1 MLSYKEKILL
11 KNEINFLLKEKYD
24 MKYYKVLFDMFR
36 SCNIE
41 DKIIKKIIKI
51 EKAELVKDKLILS
64 TKNYKIIFSTINGFS
79 FWFQDIKNSY
89 SENLILFLEILQKE
103 INFENKNSQLFLKKL
118 ELLVQINIIASL
130 IYLIYLKIHNIHIKE
145 FNMNIWRELI

>member
-24 MKYYKVLFDMFR
+24 MEYYKVLFDMFR

-51 EKAELVKDKLILS
+51 EKAELIKDKLILS

>member
-11 KNEINFLLKEKYD
+11 KNEIKFWLKEKYD
-24 MKYYKVLFDMFR
+24 MEYYKVLFDMFR

-51 EKAELVKDKLILS
+51 EKAELIEDKLILS

-89 SENLILFLEILQKE
+89 SENLILFSEILQKE
-103 INFENKNSQLFLKKL
+103 INFENKNSQVFLKKL
-118 ELLVQINIIASL
+118 ELLVQINTIASL

-145 FNMNIWRELI
+145 FNMNIWQDLL

>member
-24 MKYYKVLFDMFR
+24 MEYYKVLFDMFR

-51 EKAELVKDKLILS
+51 EKAELIKDKLILS

-89 SENLILFLEILQKE
+89 SENLTLFSEILQKE

-118 ELLVQINIIASL
+118 ELSVQINTIASL

>member
-11 KNEINFLLKEKYD
+11 KKEINFLLKEKYD
-24 MKYYKVLFDMFR
+24 MEYYKVLFDMFR

-51 EKAELVKDKLILS
+51 EKAELIKDKLILS

>member
-11 KNEINFLLKEKYD
+11 KNEIKFWLKEKYD

-51 EKAELVKDKLILS
+51 EKAELIEDKLILS

-89 SENLILFLEILQKE
+89 SENLILFSEILQKE
-103 INFENKNSQLFLKKL
+103 INFENKNSQIFLKKL
-118 ELLVQINIIASL
+118 ELLVQINTIASL

-145 FNMNIWRELI
+145 FNINIWQDLI

>member
-11 KNEINFLLKEKYD
+11 KNEIKFWLKEKYD

-51 EKAELVKDKLILS
+51 EKAELIKDKLILS

-79 FWFQDIKNSY
+79 FWIQDIKNSC
-89 SENLILFLEILQKE
+89 SENLILFSEILQKE
-103 INFENKNSQLFLKKL
+103 INSENKNSQLFLKKL
-118 ELLVQINIIASL
+118 ELLVQINAIASL
-130 IYLIYLKIHNIHIKE
+130 IYIIYLKIHDIHIKK
-145 FNMNIWRELI
+145 FNINIWRDLI

>member
-11 KNEINFLLKEKYD
+11 KNEIKFWLKEKYD
-24 MKYYKVLFDMFR
+24 MEYYKVLFDMFR

-51 EKAELVKDKLILS
+51 EKAELIEDKLILS

-89 SENLILFLEILQKE
+89 SENLIFFSEILQKE
-103 INFENKNSQLFLKKL
+103 INFENKNSQVFLKKL
-118 ELLVQINIIASL
+118 ELLVQINTIASL

-145 FNMNIWRELI
+145 FNMNIWQDLL

>member
-11 KNEINFLLKEKYD
+11 KNEIKFWLKEKYD

-51 EKAELVKDKLILS
+51 EKAELIKDKLILS

-79 FWFQDIKNSY
+79 FWIQDIKNSC
-89 SENLILFLEILQKE
+89 SENLILFSEILQKE
-103 INFENKNSQLFLKKL
+103 I
-118 ELLVQINIIASL
+118 
-130 IYLIYLKIHNIHIKE
+130 
-145 FNMNIWRELI
+145 

>member
-51 EKAELVKDKLILS
+51 EKK
-64 TKNYKIIFSTINGFS
+64 G
-79 FWFQDIKNSY
+79 
-89 SENLILFLEILQKE
+89 
-103 INFENKNSQLFLKKL
+103 FLKCHEKCIKKL
-118 ELLVQINIIASL
+118 YRLL
-130 IYLIYLKIHNIHIKE
+130 
-145 FNMNIWRELI
+145 